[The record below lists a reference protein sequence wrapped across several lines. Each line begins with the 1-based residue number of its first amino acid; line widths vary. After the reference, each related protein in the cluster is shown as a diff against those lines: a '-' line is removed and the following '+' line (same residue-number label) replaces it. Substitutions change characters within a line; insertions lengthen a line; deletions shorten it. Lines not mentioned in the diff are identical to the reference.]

1 MAEHSESELKP
12 EIQKIN
18 SHVKVD
24 KVAKI
29 PNRTNMFKILVE
41 DAHSVET
48 ILHEGFK
55 AFSWRI
61 SPFQINPEF
70 RTQLVDCLNCYYI
83 LKTFQDSNT
92 SPFDYRLTSSC
103 IIKKDKFQLNILSL
117 LGLDK
122 PVFLILN
129 KLAIFLLA
137 ILQSPRCS
145 ARKHASALGISDRSV
160 RRLLHDD
167 LHCHSYKMAMTR
179 FHIFYWARTLRT

>member
-55 AFSWRI
+55 AFS
-61 SPFQINPEF
+61 
-70 RTQLVDCLNCYYI
+70 
-83 LKTFQDSNT
+83 
-92 SPFDYRLTSSC
+92 
-103 IIKKDKFQLNILSL
+103 
-117 LGLDK
+117 
-122 PVFLILN
+122 
-129 KLAIFLLA
+129 
-137 ILQSPRCS
+137 
-145 ARKHASALGISDRSV
+145 
-160 RRLLHDD
+160 
-167 LHCHSYKMAMTR
+167 
-179 FHIFYWARTLRT
+179 